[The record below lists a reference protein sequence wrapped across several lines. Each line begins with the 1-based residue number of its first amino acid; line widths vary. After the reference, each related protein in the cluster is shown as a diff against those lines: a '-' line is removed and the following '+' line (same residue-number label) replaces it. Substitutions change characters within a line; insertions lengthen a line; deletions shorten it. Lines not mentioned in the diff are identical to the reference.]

1 MPLSTRMMSVL
12 GSNEG
17 NKEAWSL
24 GYSFVLTFAYW
35 QIVWPQSSDVLP
47 EEVLKPEGTIL
58 DHEAEKKI
66 GLENQP
72 MVQTESPTTA
82 GFRAVSNQ
90 RFEQIKK
97 EMNRYVSWHC
107 NN

>member
-1 MPLSTRMMSVL
+1 MPLSTRMISVL

-58 DHEAEKKI
+58 EAEKKI

-72 MVQTESPTTA
+72 MVNGESYNCRFSCCFKST
-82 GFRAVSNQ
+82 FRTN
-90 RFEQIKK
+90 
-97 EMNRYVSWHC
+97 
-107 NN
+107 

>member
-1 MPLSTRMMSVL
+1 MPLSTRMISVL

-24 GYSFVLTFAYW
+24 GYSFILTFAYW

-58 DHEAEKKI
+58 EAEKKI

-72 MVQTESPTTA
+72 MVNGESYNCRFSCCFEST
-82 GFRAVSNQ
+82 FRTN
-90 RFEQIKK
+90 
-97 EMNRYVSWHC
+97 
-107 NN
+107 